1 MRKIVLYMSILI
13 FSFASINSY
22 ADKSGPLG
30 QQVQSTAD
38 HYLQYQ
44 GKQEGV
50 TGLAITITYPNKDKL
65 IKKTFVAGV
74 RGYPPYNH
82 EPVTPHELFEIG
94 SITKSFASAII
105 LQLEAEGLLSIHD
118 KIGKWFPEY
127 PNWKDVTIKQ
137 LLTMTSGI
145 PSYTKNE
152 KFLKLIYSNIRA
164 ELTDKEL
171 LAFAKSNKPIVH
183 KKEKFDYS
191 NTNYILAAL
200 IIEKVTKH
208 SFAEKLQKRLLDPFQ
223 LSNTYYVAGT
233 DWKAIRKEIMPRMVH
248 GYYFDDKTK
257 KMVDVTNSNL
267 TWAGAAGAIVSDTQ
281 DIATWVHIL
290 YHGLFVPAEARKK
303 ALHELETL
311 VSMNSGHPISSVSK
325 SDPKGFGLGVG
336 SYYSEEEGRF
346 WVYEGSGMGFRMMY
360 FWRPCNDVVVVA
372 ALNNKA
378 GEGDKNSKQG
388 NHIIDLVESV
398 YKNIIDINSGLNCK
412 N

>member
-1 MRKIVLYMSILI
+1 MFILL

-22 ADKSGPLG
+22 ADKFDTLEK
-30 QQVQSTAD
+30 QVQSAID
-38 HYLQYQ
+38 HYLQHQ
-44 GKQEGV
+44 GKQEGI
-50 TGLAITITYPNKDKL
+50 TGLAVTIAYPNKDKL
-65 IKKTFVAGV
+65 IKKTFVAGT

-82 EPVTPHELFEIG
+82 EPVTPHELFESG

-105 LQLEAEGLLSIHD
+105 LQLEAEGLLTIND

-137 LLTMTSGI
+137 LLNMTSGI

-152 KFLKLIYSNIRA
+152 KFIKLIYSNIRA
-164 ELTDKEL
+164 QLTDKEL
-171 LAFAKSNKPIVH
+171 LEFAKPNKPIVH

-191 NTNYILAAL
+191 NTNYILAGL

-208 SFAEKLQKRLLDPFQ
+208 SFAEELQKRLLDPFQ
-223 LSNTYYVAGT
+223 LSNTYYVAGI
-233 DWKAIRKEIMPRMVH
+233 DWKAIRKEIMARMVH
-248 GYYFDDKTK
+248 GYYYDDKTK

-267 TWAGAAGAIVSDTQ
+267 TWAGPAGAIVSNTQ
-281 DIATWVHIL
+281 DMATWVHVL
-290 YHGLFVPAEARKK
+290 YHGFFVPAEARKK
-303 ALHELETL
+303 ALHELENL
-311 VSMNSGHPISSVSK
+311 VSMHSGQPISTVTQ
-325 SDPKGFGLGVG
+325 SDSKGFGLGVG
-336 SYYSEEEGRF
+336 AYYNDEEGRF

-360 FWRPCNDVVVVA
+360 FWRPCNDIVVVA

-388 NHIIDLVESV
+388 NHIIDLIESV
-398 YKNIIDINSGLNCK
+398 YKNIIDTNPGLNCK